1 MLRNFWVLGA
11 DPFLLTPVAGQP
23 RTTKSFDRLSRVP
36 LRCRLCVMIL
46 LLYCSSSVNVKCGSP
61 NPMLFLLL
69 MEYHMPSRFRTGS
82 MGTSPLGGT
91 FVMTSTVNT
100 VSRVL
105 ATSWSTLRT
114 WGSFSS
120 LHFP

>member
-1 MLRNFWVLGA
+1 
-11 DPFLLTPVAGQP
+11 
-23 RTTKSFDRLSRVP
+23 
-36 LRCRLCVMIL
+36 
-46 LLYCSSSVNVKCGSP
+46 
-61 NPMLFLLL
+61 
-69 MEYHMPSRFRTGS
+69 

-91 FVMTSTVNT
+91 FVMTSTVKT

-120 LHFP
+120 LHFPSMIAEVAFSLTTSSRSFPVVLSDMKWVTGFSAAIWYPRLAFIRAMATVSTSRK